1 MKLVNM
7 IKVIK
12 QIHPEDLVL
21 LKVGSFYHAYGKD
34 AYIIAYL
41 FNYQMK
47 KVDNNYDTCGFPKS
61 TINKVKAILEEKQ
74 INYLLISR
82 SENYEVEEEEKGKDN
97 KYAYYYSIA
106 HKYISKKT
114 RINDIYQYLLE
125 NISKDNMKE
134 KIVKIEELLYEVWKV

>member
-1 MKLVNM
+1 
-7 IKVIK
+7 
-12 QIHPEDLVL
+12 
-21 LKVGSFYHAYGKD
+21 
-34 AYIIAYL
+34 
-41 FNYQMK
+41 MK

-82 SENYEVEEEEKGKDN
+82 SGNYEVEEEEKSKDN

-106 HKYISKKT
+106 HKYISKKI

-125 NISKDNMKE
+125 KIAKDNIKE
-134 KIVKIEELLYEVWKV
+134 KIVKIEELLYEVLCKVSR

>member
-1 MKLVNM
+1 M

-21 LKVGSFYHAYGKD
+21 VKVGSFYHAYGKD

-47 KVDNNYDTCGFPKS
+47 KVDSNYDTCGFPKS

-74 INYLLISR
+74 INYLLINR
-82 SENYEVEEEEKGKDN
+82 SENYEVEEEEKCKEN
-97 KYAYYYSIA
+97 QYAYFYSMA
-106 HKYISKKT
+106 HKYIKKKT

-125 NISKDNMKE
+125 NITKDNIKE
-134 KIVKIEELLYEVWKV
+134 KIVKIEELLYEV

>member
-1 MKLVNM
+1 M

-34 AYIIAYL
+34 AYIVAYL

-61 TINKVKAILEEKQ
+61 TINKV
-74 INYLLISR
+74 NYLLISR

-134 KIVKIEELLYEVWKV
+134 KIVKIEELLYEV